1 MSRHKEP
8 TTLVVLESDFEF
20 RDLIRSVIW
29 GSSSE
34 YVLRFASSTSE
45 AAALMEGRDPGER
58 SLSVRKPLGAAWR
71 DWGWARATDHAAIY
85 RQAVAAS
92 VGREGGHAI
101 FGSAL
106 VDACSAKPFASAH
119 TAA

>member
-45 AAALMEGRDPGER
+45 AAALMEGRDPGRTILVSSQTAR
-58 SLSVRKPLGAAWR
+58 SSLARLGLGTR
-71 DWGWARATDHAAIY
+71 H
-85 RQAVAAS
+85 
-92 VGREGGHAI
+92 
-101 FGSAL
+101 
-106 VDACSAKPFASAH
+106 
-119 TAA
+119 